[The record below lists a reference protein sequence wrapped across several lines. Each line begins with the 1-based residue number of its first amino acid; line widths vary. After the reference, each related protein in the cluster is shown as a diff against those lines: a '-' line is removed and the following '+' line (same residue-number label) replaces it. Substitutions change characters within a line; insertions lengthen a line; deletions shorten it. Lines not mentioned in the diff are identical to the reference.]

1 MDELELLKKDW
12 KQNENQFQTFSD
24 SDIYTMSHKKSSSIV
39 KTLFY
44 ISLAELVFWILI
56 NFLPFVLSDR
66 MKAQLEEMSHS
77 WIYMGLN
84 ILSYGVIILFIYLL
98 YTAHKAIS
106 VTDNAKKL
114 MESILKTRKII
125 KYYVLYNL
133 CIALLS
139 IPFSLYF
146 SINEHPEISQQLNA
160 ATSKELV
167 LIGLITVVVTA
178 VFLGLIWLFYKL
190 IYGILIKRLN
200 RNYNELKKLE
210 V

>member
-12 KQNENQFQTFSD
+12 KQNEHQFETFSD
-24 SDIYTMSHKKSSSIV
+24 TDIYKMSHKKSSSIV

-56 NFLPFVLSDR
+56 NFLPFVVSDR
-66 MKAQLEEMSHS
+66 LKAQLEEISHS
-77 WIYMGLN
+77 WLYVSLN

-98 YTAHKAIS
+98 YNAHKAIS

-133 CIALLS
+133 CIALIS

-146 SINEHPEISQQLNA
+146 SINEHPEMSDQLNNA
-160 ATSKELV
+160 STKELIIMSIV
-167 LIGLITVVVTA
+167 AVGLTA
-178 VFLGLIWLFYKL
+178 IFLGLIWLFYKL
-190 IYGILIKRLN
+190 IYGILIKRLT
-200 RNYNELKKLE
+200 RNYQELKKLE